1 MLYNDVISL
10 VSVCILGCL
19 YYFLFQSKCSPTSFG
34 LGVALGAAIGLA
46 LFFGLYFGLPP
57 RQSDVVSPSPTTPPT
72 ANPPH
77 SKLFQHAAV
86 AADAAACSTIGKEIL
101 QKGGSVVD
109 SAIASM
115 LCVGLYNA
123 HRLEI

>member
-1 MLYNDVISL
+1 M
-10 VSVCILGCL
+10 
-19 YYFLFQSKCSPTSFG
+19 FQSKCSPTSFG
-34 LGVALGAAIGLA
+34 LGVALGAVIGLA

-57 RQSDVVSPSPTTPPT
+57 RQYDVVPPPPT
-72 ANPPH
+72 ANPSH

-115 LCVGLYNA
+115 LCGGLYNA
-123 HRLEI
+123 HGLKDLSKVLIVSNITLFV

>member
-1 MLYNDVISL
+1 M
-10 VSVCILGCL
+10 C
-19 YYFLFQSKCSPTSFG
+19 FLFFQEGKPYNFIALV
-34 LGVALGAAIGLA
+34 LGVAIGFAIGLA
-46 LFFGLYFGLPP
+46 IIFGLYFGLPP

-123 HRLEI
+123 QRSVTYQ